1 MLHTLELFVSCS
13 ASLYF
18 GCATHVY
25 VVQRCCNYDVR
36 HVRFQARAYEFL
48 DKVIEFCMTRCCG
61 AFGSFIV
68 CGVQRVCQSYDGQ
81 CSRRIRYRRVWS
93 FIIHKRQ
100 FVFLCYVAGAYC
112 WSTLVD
118 ISTSSSNS
126 LLGALWTVQH
136 QGDHWRKL
144 VIADLY
150 GDRPLRIQ
158 CCCMWYIYGYERFP
172 PLVAMDIGGDPGMD
186 MKVRLRFK

>member
-1 MLHTLELFVSCS
+1 MCWVSELSGECRLSVRIVAFLLLNSCGRQRVRMLHTLELFVSCS

-112 WSTLVD
+112 
-118 ISTSSSNS
+118 
-126 LLGALWTVQH
+126 
-136 QGDHWRKL
+136 
-144 VIADLY
+144 
-150 GDRPLRIQ
+150 
-158 CCCMWYIYGYERFP
+158 
-172 PLVAMDIGGDPGMD
+172 
-186 MKVRLRFK
+186 